1 MNDLFNQYEQLL
13 KNGNVS
19 CIEKALPE
27 ELLIEQNKDLAVFYA
42 PFDYVNKHAKIVLCG
57 ITPGLQQAELALR
70 EASIQLRNGSTSEQ
84 AKLAAKN
91 TASFGGPM
99 RSNLVRMLD
108 FVGIN
113 KVLGVTSTSDLFST
127 SAHLV
132 HYTSALRY
140 PVFKSGK
147 NYSGTPSM
155 LSNPL
160 LRKQVD
166 SFLVPEL
173 SSLNDQTIYI
183 PLGPKVE
190 EVLNYCAKIGVIKFD
205 QVLGGLPHPSGANA
219 ERIAYFLNEKPKD
232 QLSVKTNPDKIDLAR
247 EIILNK
253 VNKLTQ

>member
-1 MNDLFNQYEQLL
+1 MNDLFTQYGQLL

-19 CIEKALPE
+19 CNEKALPK
-27 ELLIEQNKDLAVFYA
+27 ELLIEESKDLAVFYA
-42 PFDYVNKHAKIVLCG
+42 PFDYVNKSAKIVLCG
-57 ITPGLQQAELALR
+57 ITPGLQQAELALQ
-70 EASIQLRNGSTSEQ
+70 EASIQLRNGATPEQ
-84 AKLAAKN
+84 AKLSAKN

-113 KVLGVTSTSDLFST
+113 KVLGITSTSDLFDT

-173 SSLNDQTIYI
+173 SSLSEPTIYI

-190 EVLNYCAKIGVIKFD
+190 EVLNYCANIGVIKPE

-232 QLSVKTNPDKIDLAR
+232 QLSVKTNPEKIDLAR
-247 EIILNK
+247 EVILNK